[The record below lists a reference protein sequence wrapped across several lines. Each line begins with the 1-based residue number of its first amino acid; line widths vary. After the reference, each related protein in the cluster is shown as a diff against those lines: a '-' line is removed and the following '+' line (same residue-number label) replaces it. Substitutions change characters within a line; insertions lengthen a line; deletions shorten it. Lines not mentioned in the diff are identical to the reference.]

1 MKGAVKLEG
10 MKELAVALEEFKK
23 GTARRIANQAL
34 MVAAEPMVEA
44 IKDHVPDDPRTPR
57 AELRDSIV
65 ASPNAVAGID
75 AAARAR
81 LRGADRKGQNLAK
94 GAAMNALRGDNLSVI
109 FVGPARRKR
118 SRATKIA
125 HVIEYGAGP
134 HIIKPRKS
142 NKRGKLSFS
151 VGGDRVMPAEVMHPG
166 HAPRPFMRPGFE
178 ETKEKSLGLI
188 AGALREAIAKAAE
201 RARRRALRKKG

>member
-1 MKGAVKLEG
+1 MRGAVKLEG
-10 MKELAVALEEFKK
+10 MKELIGALDEFKK

-34 MVAAEPMVEA
+34 MEAAQPMVEA
-44 IKDHVPDDPRTPR
+44 IQSYVPDDPRTPR

-65 ASPNAVAGID
+65 ASPNSVVGVD
-75 AAARAR
+75 AATRAR
-81 LRGADRKGQNLAK
+81 MRGADRKGQNMAK
-94 GAAMNALRGDNLSVI
+94 GAAMNALRGDNLSVV

-125 HVIEYGAGP
+125 HIIEYGAGP

-142 NKRGKLSFS
+142 NKRGKLSFT
-151 VGGDRVMPAEVMHPG
+151 VGDDRAMPAEVMHPG
-166 HAPRPFMRPGFE
+166 HAPKPFMRPGFE
-178 ETKEKSLGLI
+178 EAKEKSLSLI
-188 AGALREAIAKAAE
+188 AGSLRAAIGKAAE